1 MKTNGRVF
9 FICPSLLLAEL
20 TSPPTPPSTHHN
32 NNNSLSSLILLRAPP
47 AFAALWMLVKPFIDP
62 VTAAK
67 VKFVGSLPA
76 MRRLMARLMAGEACA
91 QAAEQCE
98 RRRAQL
104 ARRKQQQKKQKQD
117 STSSSSAAAEN
128 LVPPTELE
136 AAARE
141 VASALQRLPAAVVG
155 EGFGLPDDR
164 VPPIERVTARLVQA
178 GRLPRARD
186 GAETVPL
193 PRAMEEP
200 PAPEA
205 VEEGDNDAAATAAT
219 AAASSLSSWSARLK
233 LPQLMKRV
241 KELSLYSSS
250 SS

>member
-1 MKTNGRVF
+1 
-9 FICPSLLLAEL
+9 
-20 TSPPTPPSTHHN
+20 
-32 NNNSLSSLILLRAPP
+32 
-47 AFAALWMLVKPFIDP
+47 MLVKPFIDP

-104 ARRKQQQKKQKQD
+104 ARRRQQKQKKQD
-117 STSSSSAAAEN
+117 SKSAPAAAAED
-128 LVPPTELE
+128 LVITPELE

-141 VASALQRLPAAVVG
+141 VASALRRLPAAVVG

-193 PRAMEEP
+193 PRAEEEP